1 METPESIYIEII
13 KNEIQYYISVIERK
27 GGTDAVFEDRLN
39 NLIRMKN
46 NEKVIDKYDPEYRNR
61 YHNEIVD
68 RKYKNH
74 FKNISKRD
82 KVAKKIEKILFNM
95 ELKNKMSQYF
105 IFHNCEDDKG
115 LELFGKCKN
124 YSKYLK
130 HEELYLKYL
139 VDIKT
144 ALTKTGVNSM

>member
-1 METPESIYIEII
+1 METPESIYSELIG
-13 KNEIQYYISVIERK
+13 NEIQYYISAIERY

-39 NLIRMKN
+39 NLMRMKN
-46 NEKVIDKYDPEYRNR
+46 NEKIIDKYDTEYRNR

-74 FKNISKRD
+74 FKKISNRD
-82 KVAKKIEKILFNM
+82 RVATKIEKILFNM
-95 ELKNKMSQYF
+95 KQKDKMSQYF
-105 IFHNCEDDKG
+105 LFHNCEDDKR
-115 LELFGKCKN
+115 LELFGKCEN

-130 HEELYLKYL
+130 NEELYLQYL

-144 ALTKTGVNSM
+144 ALTKNDNKF